1 MGYEDFKS
9 EIEKIDNNLT
19 VERYDED
26 QIVMIGPTLQDRKAG
41 DVEIFVN
48 EDVSVFRITTD
59 DNDHCFLKINIGVD
73 ITSFDTFFE
82 ILNLIKEY
90 MENLQ
95 KLNW

>member
-9 EIEKIDNNLT
+9 EIEKIDNNLSI
-19 VERYDED
+19 EKYDED
-26 QIVMIGPTLQDRKAG
+26 QIAMIGTTLQDRKAG

-73 ITSFDTFFE
+73 IISFDTFFE

-90 MENLQ
+90 MENL
-95 KLNW
+95 

>member
-9 EIEKIDNNLT
+9 EIEKIDNNLSI
-19 VERYDED
+19 EKYDED
-26 QIVMIGPTLQDRKAG
+26 QIAMIGTTLQDRKAG
-41 DVEIFVN
+41 GVEIFVN

-59 DNDHCFLKINIGVD
+59 DNDHCFLKINIRVD

-90 MENLQ
+90 MENL
-95 KLNW
+95 

>member
-26 QIVMIGPTLQDRKAG
+26 QI
-41 DVEIFVN
+41 EIFVN

-82 ILNLIKEY
+82 ILNLIKKY

>member
-26 QIVMIGPTLQDRKAG
+26 QI
-41 DVEIFVN
+41 EIFVN

-90 MENLQ
+90 MENL
-95 KLNW
+95 

>member
-1 MGYEDFKS
+1 MKFEDFKS
-9 EIEKIDNNLT
+9 EIKKINDRFSI
-19 VERYDED
+19 ERYDED
-26 QIVMIGPTLQDRKAG
+26 QIAMIGTTLQDRKAG

-90 MENLQ
+90 MENL
-95 KLNW
+95 

>member
-9 EIEKIDNNLT
+9 EIEKIDNNLSI
-19 VERYDED
+19 EKYDED
-26 QIVMIGPTLQDRKAG
+26 QIAMIGTTLQDRKAG

-59 DNDHCFLKINIGVD
+59 DNDHCFLKISIGVD

-90 MENLQ
+90 MENL
-95 KLNW
+95 

>member
-1 MGYEDFKS
+1 MRYEDFKN
-9 EIEKIDNNLT
+9 EIEKIDNNLS
-19 VERYDED
+19 VEKYDED
-26 QIVMIGPTLQDRKAG
+26 QIAMIGTTLQDRKAG

-59 DNDHCFLKINIGVD
+59 DNDHCFLKISIGVD

-90 MENLQ
+90 MENL
-95 KLNW
+95 

>member
-1 MGYEDFKS
+1 MGYEDFKN
-9 EIEKIDNNLT
+9 EIEKIDNNLS
-19 VERYDED
+19 VEKYDED
-26 QIVMIGPTLQDRKAG
+26 QIAMIGTTLQDRKAG

-59 DNDHCFLKINIGVD
+59 DNDHCFLKISIGVD

-90 MENLQ
+90 MENL
-95 KLNW
+95 

>member
-1 MGYEDFKS
+1 MNNFNF
-9 EIEKIDNNLT
+9 EK
-19 VERYDED
+19 YDED
-26 QIVMIGPTLQDRKAG
+26 QIAMIGTTLQDRKAG

-59 DNDHCFLKINIGVD
+59 DNDHCFLKISIGVD

-90 MENLQ
+90 MENL
-95 KLNW
+95 

>member
-26 QIVMIGPTLQDRKAG
+26 QI
-41 DVEIFVN
+41 EIFVN

-82 ILNLIKEY
+82 ILNLIKKY
-90 MENLQ
+90 MENL
-95 KLNW
+95 

>member
-19 VERYDED
+19 VECYDED
-26 QIVMIGPTLQDRKAG
+26 QI
-41 DVEIFVN
+41 EIFVN

-82 ILNLIKEY
+82 ILNLIKKY
-90 MENLQ
+90 MENL
-95 KLNW
+95 